1 MRPAWL
7 ILRKD
12 LLVLRRSPL
21 LLSALVVYPIVIAL
35 LVGLV
40 AGYANAKPRVA
51 WVDEDHVPPI
61 VQVGGKRFH
70 IQTVIDQV
78 SSNVTLAK
86 MSAQEAS
93 RELASG
99 KVVATITVPEGFIA
113 TLETAARSPSLV
125 LRTGTG
131 VLASRV
137 TQQMQALVYRL
148 NQELQAAFIKANLV
162 FVKLLLHGGTGS
174 FLGRSFTVLG
184 LDGTERLLKGMTPS
198 ERAAAIRGFVRDARV
213 GLAQTGTAL
222 EATAHPILLDQPKEK
237 GRSWVLSAQV
247 QSYGIA
253 LTVTFLALLLAAGA
267 AASERDEGTIGRLRR
282 GGLVSRGRLVW
293 SKVALAAVVGLGLGA
308 AIAVVFG
315 IVVEIGGVSG
325 GEPWDRLPLLF
336 LGVVLAAACVGA
348 AGTALGAVARE
359 ARTASLLAV
368 LVVLPVVFL
377 GLVPRSALA
386 FAYWFSELL
395 PFAHAVRWF
404 DAALYDTSPWRAV
417 GEQTLW
423 LLGIGA
429 AFWLLARL
437 SIRRLT
443 A

>member
-1 MRPAWL
+1 MTAIGL
-7 ILRKD
+7 LLRKD

-21 LLSALVVYPIVIAL
+21 LLSALLAYPVVIAL

-40 AGYANAKPRVA
+40 AGYASSKPRVA
-51 WVDEDHVPPI
+51 WVDEDNVPPV
-61 VQVGGKRFH
+61 VQVAGHRFH
-70 IQTVIDQV
+70 VQTIVDQV
-78 SSNVTLAK
+78 SRNVTLVR
-86 MSAQEAS
+86 MSAREAA

-99 KVVATITVPEGFIA
+99 KVVATITVPPGFVG

-125 LRTGTG
+125 LRTGRG
-131 VLASRV
+131 ALASRV
-137 TQQMQALVYRL
+137 TQQVQALVYQL
-148 NQELQAAFIKANLV
+148 NRKLQGVFIEANLV
-162 FVKLLLHGGTGS
+162 FVNLLLHGGHGS
-174 FLGRSFTVLG
+174 FLGRQFTVLG
-184 LDGTERLLKGMTPS
+184 LDGTEKVL
-198 ERAAAIRGFVRDARV
+198 AAMPPDARVKAIGDFVRDARL

-222 EATAHPILLDQPKEK
+222 KATAHPIELRQPKER
-237 GRSWVLSAQV
+237 GRTWVLSAQV

-267 AASERDEGTIGRLRR
+267 AAAERDEGAIGRLRR
-282 GGLVSRGRLVW
+282 GLVSRVELVS
-293 SKVALAAVVGLGLGA
+293 SKVALATVVGVALGA

-315 IVVEIGGVSG
+315 IVVELGGVSG
-325 GEPWDRLPLLF
+325 GEPWVRVPLL
-336 LGVVLAAACVGA
+336 LVGVALAAAAVGA

-377 GLVPRSALA
+377 GLVPREAVA
-386 FAYWFSELL
+386 AAYWVSELL
-395 PFAHAVRWF
+395 PFAHAVRWV
-404 DAALYDTSPWRAV
+404 DAALYDASPWRAL

-429 AFWLLARL
+429 VLAALALRAV
-437 SIRRLT
+437 RRLE

>member
-1 MRPAWL
+1 MTAIGL
-7 ILRKD
+7 LLRKD

-21 LLSALVVYPIVIAL
+21 LLSALLAYPVVIAL

-40 AGYANAKPRVA
+40 AGYASSKPRVA
-51 WVDEDHVPPI
+51 WVDEDNVPPV
-61 VQVGGKRFH
+61 VQVAGHRFH
-70 IQTVIDQV
+70 VQTIVDQV
-78 SSNVTLAK
+78 SRNVTLVR
-86 MSAQEAS
+86 MSAREAA

-99 KVVATITVPEGFIA
+99 KVVATITVPPGFVG

-125 LRTGTG
+125 LRTGRG
-131 VLASRV
+131 ALASRV
-137 TQQMQALVYRL
+137 TQQVQALVYQL
-148 NQELQAAFIKANLV
+148 NRKLQGVFIEANLV
-162 FVKLLLHGGTGS
+162 FVNLLLHGGHGS
-174 FLGRSFTVLG
+174 FLGRQFTVLG
-184 LDGTERLLKGMTPS
+184 LDGTEKVL
-198 ERAAAIRGFVRDARV
+198 AAMPPDARVKAIGDFVRDARL

-222 EATAHPILLDQPKEK
+222 KATAHPIELRQPKER
-237 GRSWVLSAQV
+237 GRTWVLSAQV

-267 AASERDEGTIGRLRR
+267 AAAERDEGAIGRLRR
-282 GGLVSRGRLVW
+282 GLVSRVELVS
-293 SKVALAAVVGLGLGA
+293 SKVALATVVGVALGA

-315 IVVEIGGVSG
+315 IVVELGGVSG
-325 GEPWDRLPLLF
+325 GEPWVRVPLL
-336 LGVVLAAACVGA
+336 LVGVALAAAAVGA

-377 GLVPRSALA
+377 GLVPREAVA
-386 FAYWFSELL
+386 AAYWVSELL

-404 DAALYDTSPWRAV
+404 DAALYDASPWRAL

-429 AFWLLARL
+429 VLAALAVRAV
-437 SIRRLT
+437 RRLE

>member
-1 MRPAWL
+1 MTAIGL
-7 ILRKD
+7 LLRKD

-21 LLSALVVYPIVIAL
+21 LLSALLAYPVVIAL

-40 AGYANAKPRVA
+40 AGYASSKPRVA
-51 WVDEDHVPPI
+51 WVDEDNVPPV
-61 VQVGGKRFH
+61 VQVAGHRFH
-70 IQTVIDQV
+70 VQTIVDQV
-78 SSNVTLAK
+78 SRNVTLVR
-86 MSAQEAS
+86 MSAGEAA

-99 KVVATITVPEGFIA
+99 KVVATITVPPGFVG

-125 LRTGTG
+125 LRTGRG
-131 VLASRV
+131 ALASRV
-137 TQQMQALVYRL
+137 TQQVQALVYQL
-148 NQELQAAFIKANLV
+148 NRKLQGVFIEANLV
-162 FVKLLLHGGTGS
+162 FVNLLLHGGHGS
-174 FLGRSFTVLG
+174 FLGRPFTVLG
-184 LDGTERLLKGMTPS
+184 LDGTEKVL
-198 ERAAAIRGFVRDARV
+198 AAMPPDARVKAIGDFVRDARL

-222 EATAHPILLDQPKEK
+222 KATAHPIELRQPKER
-237 GRSWVLSAQV
+237 GRTWVLSAQV

-267 AASERDEGTIGRLRR
+267 AAAERDEGAIGRLRR
-282 GGLVSRGRLVW
+282 GLVSRVELVS
-293 SKVALAAVVGLGLGA
+293 SKVALATVVGVALGA

-315 IVVEIGGVSG
+315 IVVELGGVSG
-325 GEPWDRLPLLF
+325 GEPWVRVPLL
-336 LGVVLAAACVGA
+336 LVGVALAAAAVGA

-377 GLVPRSALA
+377 GLVPREAVA
-386 FAYWFSELL
+386 AAYWVSELL

-404 DAALYDTSPWRAV
+404 DAALYDASPWRAL

-429 AFWLLARL
+429 VLAALAVRAV
-437 SIRRLT
+437 RRLE

>member
-1 MRPAWL
+1 MTAIGL
-7 ILRKD
+7 LLRKD

-21 LLSALVVYPIVIAL
+21 LLSALLAYPVVIAL

-40 AGYANAKPRVA
+40 AGYASSKPRVA
-51 WVDEDHVPPI
+51 WVDEDNVPPV
-61 VQVGGKRFH
+61 VQVAGHRFH
-70 IQTVIDQV
+70 VQTIVDQV
-78 SSNVTLAK
+78 SRNVTLVR
-86 MSAQEAS
+86 MSAREAA

-99 KVVATITVPEGFIA
+99 KVVATITVPPGFVG

-125 LRTGTG
+125 LRTGRG
-131 VLASRV
+131 ALASRV
-137 TQQMQALVYRL
+137 TQQVQALVYQL
-148 NQELQAAFIKANLV
+148 NRKLQGVFIEANLV
-162 FVKLLLHGGTGS
+162 FVNLLLHGGHGS
-174 FLGRSFTVLG
+174 FLGRQFTVLG
-184 LDGTERLLKGMTPS
+184 LDGTEKVL
-198 ERAAAIRGFVRDARV
+198 AAMPPDARVKAIGDFVRDARL

-222 EATAHPILLDQPKEK
+222 KATAHPIELRQPKER
-237 GRSWVLSAQV
+237 GRTWVLSAQV

-267 AASERDEGTIGRLRR
+267 AAAERDEGAIGRLRR
-282 GGLVSRGRLVW
+282 GLVSRVELVS
-293 SKVALAAVVGLGLGA
+293 SKVALATVVGVALGA

-315 IVVEIGGVSG
+315 IVVELGGVSG
-325 GEPWDRLPLLF
+325 GEPWVRVPLL
-336 LGVVLAAACVGA
+336 LVGVALAAAAVGA
-348 AGTALGAVARE
+348 AGAALGAVARE

-377 GLVPRSALA
+377 GLVPREAVA
-386 FAYWFSELL
+386 AAYWVSELL

-404 DAALYDTSPWRAV
+404 DAALYDASPWRAL

-429 AFWLLARL
+429 VLAALAVRAV
-437 SIRRLT
+437 RRLE